1 MEAGAKAGA
10 WARAGAEELPIKA
23 ATTARINRHRTCLS
37 VTLAEFA
44 RLWDGFLDYRHP
56 SDDGVIEA
64 GCLEKTK
71 DQGRRFK
78 GKTCNFCQWLTLSGI
93 LYG

>member
-44 RLWDGFLDYRHP
+44 RLWTGFCKLEHHRMTALLRPGAYRKP
-56 SDDGVIEA
+56 
-64 GCLEKTK
+64 KTK
-71 DQGRRFK
+71 VAASKERPATFANG
-78 GKTCNFCQWLTLSGI
+78 
-93 LYG
+93 